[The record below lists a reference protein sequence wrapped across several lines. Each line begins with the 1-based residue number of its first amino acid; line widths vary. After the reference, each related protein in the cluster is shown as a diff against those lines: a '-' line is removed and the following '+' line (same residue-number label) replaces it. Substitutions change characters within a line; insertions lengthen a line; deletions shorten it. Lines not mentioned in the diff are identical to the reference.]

1 MGKIEEMISFSGS
14 ERAILTIIMKNTDN
28 ILKCEELGLKKE
40 HFSVKANRYIYSAI
54 AYLMSQ
60 GYDRIDSV
68 AIINTLDNKGK
79 EELNLLGGLEYIDL
93 LLMTEIYD
101 NIGIY
106 VEKVVNA
113 YKRRN
118 IYTLCEETKDKML
131 DDDVNLPVV
140 LDNVQDNL
148 LSLSL
153 SKVPPVVS
161 AWWQHYLSTPTCD
174 HVLVH
179 SISENPPDSCLFL
192 F

>member
-1 MGKIEEMISFSGS
+1 MSKIEEMIAFSGS

-60 GYDRIDSV
+60 GYDKIDGV
-68 AIINTLDNKGK
+68 AIINTLDTKGK
-79 EELNLLGGLEYIDL
+79 EELNNLGGLEYIDL

-118 IYTLCEETKDKML
+118 IYMLCDETKEKML
-131 DDDVNLPVV
+131 DDDVNLPIV
-140 LDNVQDNL
+140 LDNMQDNL

-153 SKVPPVVS
+153 CNSESKVYKMGS
-161 AWWQHYLSTPTCD
+161 SLADRLNERASNPTD
-174 HVLVH
+174 VKGYR
-179 SISENPPDSCLFL
+179 IGWN
-192 F
+192 

>member
-1 MGKIEEMISFSGS
+1 MSKIEEMIAFSGS

-60 GYDRIDSV
+60 GYDKIDGV
-68 AIINTLDNKGK
+68 AIINTLDTKGK
-79 EELNLLGGLEYIDL
+79 EELNNLGGLEYIDL

-106 VEKVVNA
+106 VENVVNA

-118 IYTLCEETKDKML
+118 IYMLCDETKEKML
-131 DDDVNLPVV
+131 DDDVNLPIV
-140 LDNVQDNL
+140 LDNMQDNL
-148 LSLSL
+148 
-153 SKVPPVVS
+153 
-161 AWWQHYLSTPTCD
+161 
-174 HVLVH
+174 
-179 SISENPPDSCLFL
+179 IS
-192 F
+192 